1 MILVVSGIYLRRPF
15 LMKASVFV
23 STALVESS
31 RINILGF
38 LSNEQRIRTLYKKR
52 VIHDKAAIIGDKVEQ
67 ELSYLTAKECC
78 EKIGATDLKEVYEK
92 VRYSSEKVTS
102 EDVRRAKG

>member
-1 MILVVSGIYLRRPF
+1 M
-15 LMKASVFV
+15 FV
-23 STALVESS
+23 PIATVRKNL
-31 RINILGF
+31 LGF

-78 EKIGATDLKEVYEK
+78 EKIGATELKEVYEK

-102 EDVRRAKG
+102 EDVRRAIA